1 MKSKK
6 GLTLRIP
13 HPRES
18 DFAAKAVCLFSAP
31 GTEDRS
37 RLPFW
42 DDRVNRDP
50 ASCCEVLSQ
59 DPSNVVVKV
68 GGIEKTLSLRD
79 REALTVA
86 FSGRDIAYLDIS
98 GLAHHVWAPLIRV
111 GLEVAKELWV
121 VYVEPSRYRP
131 HPSPASDT
139 IFDLSTEIGG
149 VEPLP
154 GFANL
159 RGPQEGAKAVFV
171 PLLGFEGMRARQ
183 VAIVLDPMPQNIIPV
198 IGVPGFRIE
207 YPFVAVSCNQEFLE
221 EYAAHDRV
229 RTARASCPFEVYRV
243 LDEIRADFPGCYLYL
258 APVGTK
264 PHALGAIW
272 YAIEHPADTEVM
284 YDHPKRRPQRTFGV
298 GPTHVYCLKDGT
310 A

>member
-6 GLTLRIP
+6 GLTLRIR

-18 DFAAKAVCLFSAP
+18 DFSADAVCIFSAP

-42 DDRVNRDP
+42 DDRINRDP
-50 ASCCEVLSQ
+50 QSCSEIIDQDASSI
-59 DPSNVVVKV
+59 SVKV
-68 GGIEKTLSLRD
+68 GGTEQKLSLKDRD
-79 REALTVA
+79 SLAAV
-86 FSGRDIAYLDIS
+86 FQGRAIAYLDIS
-98 GLAHHVWAPLIRV
+98 GLGHHVWAPLVRV
-111 GLEVAKELWV
+111 GLEVATELWV

-131 HPSPASDT
+131 HPSPASAT

-159 RGPQEGAKAVFV
+159 KGPKDETKAVFV

-183 VAIVLDPMPQNIIPV
+183 VAIALDPMPQNVIPI

-207 YPFVAVSCNQEFLE
+207 YPFVAASCNQEFLD
-221 EYAAHDRV
+221 EYAAHDQV
-229 RTARASCPFEVYRV
+229 RMTRASCPFEAYRT
-243 LDEIRADFPGCYLYL
+243 LDEIRRDLSGAYMYL
-258 APVGTK
+258 APIGTK
-264 PHALGAIW
+264 PQALGAIW
-272 YAIEHPADTEVM
+272 YAIEHPDDTEIM
-284 YDHPKRRPQRTFGV
+284 YDHPKRRPQRTSGV
-298 GPTHVYCLKDGT
+298 GTTHVYCLKATG